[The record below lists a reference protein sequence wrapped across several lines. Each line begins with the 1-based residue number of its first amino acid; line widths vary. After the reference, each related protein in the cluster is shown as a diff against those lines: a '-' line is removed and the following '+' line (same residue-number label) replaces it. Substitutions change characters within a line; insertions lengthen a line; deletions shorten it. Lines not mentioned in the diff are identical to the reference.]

1 VGGARNWIHLPFLT
15 RITLQIRQFFC
26 EICQNTRVSL
36 RSRFGLDFVHRRTAV
51 LGIQCRPNVARVA
64 HAALTSA

>member
-36 RSRFGLDFVHRRTAV
+36 RSRFGLEA
-51 LGIQCRPNVARVA
+51 I
-64 HAALTSA
+64 S